1 MNPDTQIRKIQRKID
16 QSVERVITNPK
27 NVVLTMIEQVEDVF
41 ANARIVLR
49 LECPEDVFDEEERQ
63 LIAKKDAEKM
73 KDFAE
78 TLARLL
84 VNEHGVC
91 LIAVYSCA
99 ARTT

>member
-1 MNPDTQIRKIQRKID
+1 MNPDAYTRKIQRQID
-16 QSVERVITNPK
+16 RSVERVLTNPK
-27 NVVLTMIEQVEDVF
+27 NVVLSKIEQVENVF

-49 LECPEDVFDEEERQ
+49 LECPDNVFDEEEKE

-78 TLARLL
+78 TLARHL

-91 LIAVYSCA
+91 LIAVFACEF
-99 ARTT
+99 

>member
-1 MNPDTQIRKIQRKID
+1 MNPDAYTRKIQRQID
-16 QSVERVITNPK
+16 KSVERVLTNPK
-27 NVVLTMIEQVEDVF
+27 NVVLSKIEQVENVF

-49 LECPEDVFDEEERQ
+49 LECPDNVFDEEEKE

-78 TLARLL
+78 TLARHL

-91 LIAVYSCA
+91 LIAVFACEF
-99 ARTT
+99 

>member
-1 MNPDTQIRKIQRKID
+1 MNPDAYTRKIQRQID
-16 QSVERVITNPK
+16 RSVERVLTNPK
-27 NVVLTMIEQVEDVF
+27 NVVLSKIEQVENVF

-49 LECPEDVFDEEERQ
+49 LECPYDVFDEEEKE

-78 TLARLL
+78 TLARHL

-91 LIAVYSCA
+91 LIAVFACEF
-99 ARTT
+99 